1 MDFTVLKYFQAVAR
15 NGNMTKTARE
25 LYITQPNLSKRIAQ
39 LEEEIGVPLF
49 EHRKGKIV
57 LNDYGRMF
65 LSSVDIAFAELKSGV
80 ENVQRTYTLN
90 QNILSLGSNILHYLA
105 IRLPRFSE
113 AHPEIGI
120 RQLDFTTLELV
131 QNLLDRNIN
140 YALLN
145 EMIED
150 ERIDFQLI
158 DSNPYVFVM
167 HKNHPRAECG
177 KLSMGQLKEATFI
190 CDTFRFQLSQLY
202 QACRVYDFV
211 PKVGYEVQSNEL
223 MYNLLNDNRGVAI
236 IPIVMA
242 CEMLN
247 LHPDSDI
254 RICTI
259 TDDIAPAII
268 GIGRLKNQADTQ
280 AGQYFIE
287 FVKEGLVWEK
297 EVIKKF
303 GYGYLIGEAD
313 ENI

>member
-57 LNDYGRMF
+57 LNDYGRIF
-65 LSSVDIAFAELKSGV
+65 LSSVDIAFAELKAGM

-140 YALLN
+140 YALSN

-167 HKNHPRAECG
+167 HKNHPLAECG

-223 MYNLLNDNRGVAI
+223 MYNL
-236 IPIVMA
+236 
-242 CEMLN
+242 
-247 LHPDSDI
+247 HPDSDI

-287 FVKEGLVWEK
+287 FIKEGLVREK